1 MKNYHELKT
10 IVLEDYTRLAE
21 GADHAITN
29 LDSPAQLVMTDF
41 RQTPPLTMNLTESIS
56 DATQAMRKVHV
67 RSVIVTDISKA
78 FRGILTVID
87 LESRKV
93 LSQATSLGLKREDLS
108 IKDVMVSRDKLRGV
122 PLSAL
127 QQGTIGDLLK
137 TLRHEGSMHML
148 VVDPESQE
156 ICGIISASEIARRL
170 QVPVEI
176 NLQASSFR
184 DLVDVLFG
192 RGESV

>member
-1 MKNYHELKT
+1 
-10 IVLEDYTRLAE
+10 
-21 GADHAITN
+21 
-29 LDSPAQLVMTDF
+29 
-41 RQTPPLTMNLTESIS
+41 
-56 DATQAMRKVHV
+56 
-67 RSVIVTDISKA
+67 
-78 FRGILTVID
+78 
-87 LESRKV
+87 
-93 LSQATSLGLKREDLS
+93 
-108 IKDVMVSRDKLRGV
+108 
-122 PLSAL
+122 LSAL

>member
-10 IVLEDYTRLAE
+10 IGLEDYTRLTA
-21 GADHAITN
+21 GTGHQITS
-29 LDSPAQLVMTDF
+29 LDSPAETVMTDF
-41 RQTPPLTMNLTESIS
+41 RQIPPLTMSLTESVS

-67 RSVIVTDISKA
+67 RSVIVTDSSGD

-93 LSQATSLGLKREDLS
+93 LSQATSLGLKRDDLS
-108 IKDVMVSRDKLRGV
+108 IKDVMVSREKLRGV

-137 TLRHEGSMHML
+137 TLRNEGSMHML
-148 VVDPESQE
+148 VVDPASHE

-184 DLVDVLFG
+184 DLVDALFG
-192 RGESV
+192 RGEAV

>member
-1 MKNYHELKT
+1 
-10 IVLEDYTRLAE
+10 
-21 GADHAITN
+21 
-29 LDSPAQLVMTDF
+29 
-41 RQTPPLTMNLTESIS
+41 MNLTESIS

-67 RSVIVTDISKA
+67 RSVIVTDSSKA

-192 RGESV
+192 RGETV